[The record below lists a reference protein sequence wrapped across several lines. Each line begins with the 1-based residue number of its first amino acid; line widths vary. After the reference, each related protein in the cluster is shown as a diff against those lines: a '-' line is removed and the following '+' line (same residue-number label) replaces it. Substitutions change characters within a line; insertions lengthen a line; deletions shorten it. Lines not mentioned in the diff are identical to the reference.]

1 MTQTFMRFLHFR
13 RTNAYVQ
20 YLRSKNI
27 QQQKLSDACLDVTE
41 SEFFALDSKDGRK
54 YALCNLLGL
63 VKFWD
68 EQRQKAESPREESQ
82 EESEEESQKESQ
94 EESEEESEN

>member
-1 MTQTFMRFLHFR
+1 MTG
-13 RTNAYVQ
+13 
-20 YLRSKNI
+20 
-27 QQQKLSDACLDVTE
+27 

-63 VKFWD
+63 AKFWD
-68 EQRQKAESPREESQ
+68 EQRQKAESPG
-82 EESEEESQKESQ
+82 